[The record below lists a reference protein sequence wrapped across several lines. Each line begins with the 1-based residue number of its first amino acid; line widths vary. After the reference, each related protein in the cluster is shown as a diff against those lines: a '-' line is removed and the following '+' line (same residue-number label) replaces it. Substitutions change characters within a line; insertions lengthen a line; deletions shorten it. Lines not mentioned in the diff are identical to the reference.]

1 MAKVLKMQFTM
12 SDDVTVLTVSLP
24 SPRVDV
30 SADDVRGFM
39 NTCINKDAIE
49 YKGLSLKAA
58 KSAVVVETNDEVIF

>member
-12 SDDVTVLTVSLP
+12 SDDSTVLTVSLP

-39 NTCINKDAIE
+39 NTCINKSAIE